1 MAAMKKVSRVRKN
14 MDMDATKL
22 AAAQRVLGASTE
34 TETIDRALDFVLFQ
48 HEVID
53 AIDRLTAAGGVVD
66 VYGRAKKTPARVAE
80 PPRRR

>member
-1 MAAMKKVSRVRKN
+1 MKKVSRVRKN

-48 HEVID
+48 HEVND

-66 VYGRAKKTPARVAE
+66 VYGRARAATTRVAE
-80 PPRRR
+80 RPRRR